1 MQASRGRDSCR
12 GNRDEEL
19 AVYAGKGK
27 APNAEEISA
36 AGLAPVGA
44 KPGVYVADAV
54 EVTAKITA
62 INYNKRTA
70 TLALPDGTS
79 QAIKVGKQVNL
90 GNFKTGDDVTVEYAE
105 AMALTVTKG

>member
-1 MQASRGRDSCR
+1 M
-12 GNRDEEL
+12 
-19 AVYAGKGK
+19 GKGK
-27 APNAEEISA
+27 APNAEAISA
-36 AGLAPVGA
+36 VGLAPVGA

-79 QAIKVGKQVNL
+79 QTIKVGKQVNL
-90 GNFKTGDDVTVEYAE
+90 GNFKSGDDITVEYAE